1 MLDEIADEANDTT
14 LHLFF
19 LLLLD
24 LVREDL
30 HARLGKL

>member
-1 MLDEIADEANDTT
+1 MLNEITDEANDTT

-19 LLLLD
+19 LLLLN